1 MSDILTKKDRA
12 SIALNNK
19 MQLKLL
25 VALMKKSV
33 TDEDRK
39 TLLESYK
46 NKLEE
51 MEDEVTG
58 ANELLKKVSEDRKK
72 YRAEWT
78 TVNNRLEKISKFNYI
93 KEKVGDEFK
102 YYKLK
107 RPNPRDLLYSDTEV
121 TGSPLNPGLVTSTS
135 TPEIQTQRIDLDA
148 IKIPIEEDVYNSIVY
163 ERQKMKEYVKDV
175 KNKYNSA
182 TNQEVEL
189 LDKYKKSKG
198 KKKNRES
205 GLKDLN
211 FKIDLLKEQLAHEDI
226 YLNMYQNN
234 KEDFDGV
241 GWNESQGAYMPVK
254 YDDYVSTQ
262 PLKAIGTTSDM
273 VTPYKM
279 NIKSEENLK
288 LGQSIQQH
296 KGRIFKVPD
305 VSWYTDRDADF
316 TSKYIQIT
324 VPRKEVEGR
333 NIGQVTSPGVVN
345 WRDKFKLN
353 PMANTQQDMQ
363 NQIKPRLARKN
374 QNMNPVGFNMKNY
387 LDK

>member
-107 RPNPRDLLYSDTEV
+107 
-121 TGSPLNPGLVTSTS
+121 
-135 TPEIQTQRIDLDA
+135 I
-148 IKIPIEEDVYNSIVY
+148 
-163 ERQKMKEYVKDV
+163 
-175 KNKYNSA
+175 
-182 TNQEVEL
+182 
-189 LDKYKKSKG
+189 
-198 KKKNRES
+198 
-205 GLKDLN
+205 
-211 FKIDLLKEQLAHEDI
+211 
-226 YLNMYQNN
+226 
-234 KEDFDGV
+234 
-241 GWNESQGAYMPVK
+241 
-254 YDDYVSTQ
+254 
-262 PLKAIGTTSDM
+262 
-273 VTPYKM
+273 
-279 NIKSEENLK
+279 
-288 LGQSIQQH
+288 
-296 KGRIFKVPD
+296 
-305 VSWYTDRDADF
+305 
-316 TSKYIQIT
+316 
-324 VPRKEVEGR
+324 
-333 NIGQVTSPGVVN
+333 
-345 WRDKFKLN
+345 
-353 PMANTQQDMQ
+353 
-363 NQIKPRLARKN
+363 
-374 QNMNPVGFNMKNY
+374 
-387 LDK
+387 

>member
-1 MSDILTKKDRA
+1 
-12 SIALNNK
+12 

-163 ERQKMKEYVKDV
+163 ERQK
-175 KNKYNSA
+175 
-182 TNQEVEL
+182 
-189 LDKYKKSKG
+189 
-198 KKKNRES
+198 
-205 GLKDLN
+205 
-211 FKIDLLKEQLAHEDI
+211 
-226 YLNMYQNN
+226 
-234 KEDFDGV
+234 
-241 GWNESQGAYMPVK
+241 
-254 YDDYVSTQ
+254 
-262 PLKAIGTTSDM
+262 
-273 VTPYKM
+273 
-279 NIKSEENLK
+279 
-288 LGQSIQQH
+288 
-296 KGRIFKVPD
+296 
-305 VSWYTDRDADF
+305 
-316 TSKYIQIT
+316 
-324 VPRKEVEGR
+324 
-333 NIGQVTSPGVVN
+333 
-345 WRDKFKLN
+345 
-353 PMANTQQDMQ
+353 
-363 NQIKPRLARKN
+363 
-374 QNMNPVGFNMKNY
+374 
-387 LDK
+387 